1 MAEKKNKAAGAWYST
16 GKAGWK
22 KAKEEDAAAKAR
34 REQRGPRRFWLDYDK
49 SAKIV
54 FLDTPDFFVHEH
66 NLKIGGKYF
75 NYATCLREVDTCP
88 PCDEGDNP
96 SYIVAGS
103 IINLTPWTD
112 KEGKVHKNEKQLFVA
127 KGRARQR
134 LMKQIE
140 RRGGDLTGC
149 VYEMSR
155 GSSTTE
161 CSTGEDFEY
170 IKTVEV
176 KKMLKA
182 APVDKKGQVDK
193 TFIEPFNYAE
203 IFAPKTSA
211 ELREMLGLSAPVGS
225 EEEAGE
231 EPEKPDWDDLEDMSK
246 KELKKVIKAFS
257 LDADPDDIDDVD
269 DLREAVAK
277 ELGVK
282 KSKKKKA
289 KEPEPDDDDDDN
301 GEEAEE
307 PKKGKKEKAKGKKK
321 KEPEPED
328 DDDNDSGDDD
338 LDDLL

>member
-1 MAEKKNKAAGAWYST
+1 MAKKGGNKKAAGAWYST

-22 KAKEEDAAAKAR
+22 RAKEEDAAAKAR

-75 NYATCLREVDTCP
+75 NYATCLREIDTCP

-96 SYIVAGS
+96 SYIVAGT

-112 KEGKVHKNEKQLFVA
+112 KEGKEHKNEKQLFVA

-140 RRGGDLTGC
+140 RRGGELTGC

-155 GSSTTE
+155 GNSTTE

-170 IKTVEV
+170 IKTV
-176 KKMLKA
+176 KKLSDLLKA
-182 APVDKKGQVDK
+182 APVDKKGQPDP

-211 ELREMLGLSAPVGS
+211 ELRAMLGLSAPVGS
-225 EEEAGE
+225 EEDEDNE
-231 EPEKPDWDDLEDMSK
+231 EEEERPAK
-246 KELKKVIKAFS
+246 KDK
-257 LDADPDDIDDVD
+257 
-269 DLREAVAK
+269 
-277 ELGVK
+277 
-282 KSKKKKA
+282 KKKKA
-289 KEPEPDDDDDDN
+289 SK
-301 GEEAEE
+301 
-307 PKKGKKEKAKGKKK
+307 
-321 KEPEPED
+321 PEPED
-328 DDDNDSGDDD
+328 DDDEPEEEEDDEDDDDDDDEDDDDEDEDESPPPKKGKKKSEPEKKGKKKKSADDDD